1 VTGLFPNHR
10 PVYVI
15 GSYRCYHYSVQI
27 IIITGISGSG
37 KSIALAALEDLG
49 FFCVDNLPA
58 QLLPELVGMEQN
70 RGLKK
75 MAVAMDSRSG
85 SHTEEVLLQL
95 GALKR
100 IAAQTRIV
108 FLTANTPTLI
118 ARFSETRRRH
128 PLNMPDVAHALNV
141 VPTDRS
147 LTECIELERE
157 LLAPLAEL
165 GMVLDTSDVTAP
177 VLRSWLKEFVH
188 SAQGHLHDSNVLLTF
203 VSFAFKQGVPL
214 DADLVFDVRCL
225 PNPYYEPFMRKLT
238 GLDSAVAEYL
248 SLSDKVNTMLED
260 IADFVSKWLPSY
272 MQDGRNY
279 LTVAIGCTG
288 GQHRSVYIASQL
300 AQKFSAEGR
309 TLVRHRALSR
319 R

>member
-1 VTGLFPNHR
+1 M
-10 PVYVI
+10 
-15 GSYRCYHYSVQI
+15 QI

-37 KSIALAALEDLG
+37 KSVALAALEDLG

-58 QLLPELVGMEQN
+58 QLLPELVGMEQT

-147 LTECIELERE
+147 LTECIELERD

-188 SAQGHLHDSNVLLTF
+188 STQGHLQDNNVLLTF

-260 IADFVSKWLPSY
+260 IADFV
-272 MQDGRNY
+272 
-279 LTVAIGCTG
+279 
-288 GQHRSVYIASQL
+288 
-300 AQKFSAEGR
+300 
-309 TLVRHRALSR
+309 
-319 R
+319 